1 MIFIRVTLFPQLKRQ
16 EVLRREG
23 GTVTICIFCYVFA
36 TFWRFSYYPSSLVI
50 VFMFI

>member
-16 EVLRREG
+16 EALRREW
-23 GTVTICIFCYVFA
+23 GTVTVCVLFLFL
-36 TFWRFSYYPSSLVI
+36 FWRFSCYPSSLVI